1 MLRRPPRSTRTDTP
15 FPPRRSSDL
24 DRFDLHRRG
33 VADRLVIAVADR
45 EIFPDRAP
53 ERGKRKA
60 DRPDARAFAVAKVH
74 DQPPLLDTQQQLE
87 RAVAGALKLH
97 DRSKT
102 VFLEQ
107 IIDRDPALLLDIGTA
122 PQYGAVVQFYVDDAR
137 IAHEPRLSGSVAL
150 GKEKHANAPLRRKC
164 NENETLTI
172 SRIWLMRGPGSNS
185 GNRR

>member
-60 DRPDARAFAVAKVH
+60 DRPDARAFAVAQVH

-107 IIDRDPALLLDIGTA
+107 IIDRDPALLLDIGAA
-122 PQYGAVVQFYVDDAR
+122 PQDRSEEHTSELQ
-137 IAHEPRLSGSVAL
+137 S
-150 GKEKHANAPLRRKC
+150 
-164 NENETLTI
+164 
-172 SRIWLMRGPGSNS
+172 LMRNS
-185 GNRR
+185 